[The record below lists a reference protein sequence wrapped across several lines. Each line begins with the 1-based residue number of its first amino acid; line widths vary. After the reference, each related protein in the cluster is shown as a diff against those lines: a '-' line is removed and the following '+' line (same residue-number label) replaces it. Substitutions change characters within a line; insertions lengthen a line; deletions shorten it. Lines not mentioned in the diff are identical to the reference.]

1 MPQNPYLIATKSIA
15 SDVYVFDWSK
25 HPSKPK
31 ADGSFE
37 PDLVCKGHN
46 KEGYGLAWTIYAVGA
61 TSFAVDVAGGAAA
74 WLAVSKMCGSIP
86 ELAGREAD
94 REAWA
99 DEYGGGDDDDDDLI
113 VELATPRSGLV

>member
-1 MPQNPYLIATKSIA
+1 MTARKLLKVLPRVLMFKLLDSAVSLYCWHYLLPVLISQWAGLA
-15 SDVYVFDWSK
+15 
-25 HPSKPK
+25 
-31 ADGSFE
+31 
-37 PDLVCKGHN
+37 
-46 KEGYGLAWTIYAVGA
+46 EGYGLAWTIYAVGA